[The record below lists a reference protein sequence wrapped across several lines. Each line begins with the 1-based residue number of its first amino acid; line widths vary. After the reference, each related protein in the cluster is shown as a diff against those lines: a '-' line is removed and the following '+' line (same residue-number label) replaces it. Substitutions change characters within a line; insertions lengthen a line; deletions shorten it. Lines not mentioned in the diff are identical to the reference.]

1 MSFDNDN
8 RIHTLTVA
16 SMEELV
22 KAYLFSLVI
31 YFSIIRTYLSIA
43 VGFTLHFS
51 GFHVSNDFSGL
62 LVKKQ
67 RGCDVFPHLSG
78 EKSRK

>member
-16 SMEELV
+16 SIEELV
-22 KAYLFSLVI
+22 EAYLFS
-31 YFSIIRTYLSIA
+31 FSIIRTYLSIA

-51 GFHVSNDFSGL
+51 DFHVSNDFSGL